1 MNNRRY
7 DIDAL
12 RVFAF
17 GLLILYHVGM
27 FYVADWG
34 WHVKSE
40 YLADWLKYP
49 MVLVNRWRLPLL
61 FLISGLAVNFLL
73 RKACAGGFAWSRS
86 KRLFVP
92 LAFGMLVVVPPQAY
106 LQALSNGAFSGSY
119 FEFLVAYF
127 TFQPW
132 PVNAFDG
139 SHVGITWNHL
149 WYLPYLLVYSLLL
162 AALLPLLNGVR
173 GTRLRERFRALR
185 GVKLWV
191 MPALPLIV
199 STWLLAGSFP
209 STHDLVSDWHM
220 HTIYFT
226 IFIYGYWIGTDSGMW
241 AELQRLRWWL
251 LGAAVFTFSAFLL
264 LAFITVPEP
273 SVARAT
279 YDVFQ
284 YLNAWTW
291 IMLVLAWGHHWLNR
305 PFRWLPYATE
315 AVYPWYILHQTITV
329 VAGYQL
335 AKYSLGPVVEP
346 VLVIA
351 ITIGGCLVLHE
362 FVIRR
367 VNGLRPF
374 FGLKAA
380 LKTQPQESVARPE
393 GVGV

>member
-17 GLLILYHVGM
+17 GVLILYHVGM

-40 YLADWLKYP
+40 YLVDWLKYP

-73 RKACAGGFAWSRS
+73 RKAGAGDFAWSRF
-86 KRLFVP
+86 KRLVVP

-106 LQALSNGAFSGSY
+106 FQALSNGAFSGNY

-127 TFQPW
+127 TFRPW

-149 WYLPYLLVYSLLL
+149 WYLPYLLVYSMLL
-162 AALLPLLNGVR
+162 AVLLPLLNGVR

-191 MPALPLIV
+191 LPALPLIV
-199 STWLLAGSFP
+199 STWLLSGSFP

-226 IFIYGYWIGTDSGMW
+226 IFLYGYWIGTDRGMW

-251 LGAAVFTFSAFLL
+251 VGASVFTFSAFLL
-264 LAFITVPEP
+264 FAFITVPAP

-335 AKYSLGPVVEP
+335 AKYSLDPVVEP
-346 VLVIA
+346 ALVLA
-351 ITIGGCLVLHE
+351 ITVGGCLVLHE

-367 VNGLRPF
+367 VNGLRPL

-380 LKTQPQESVARPE
+380 VRTQPQESVVRPD